1 MDHLITNTGRPSY
14 LGSQR
19 RRREGLAKMHGLEL
33 HRSWGRLA
41 ALVRALNGQRLLGG
55 SKNWRHCGRAQ
66 PGHALRAGSAGP
78 FFIIRPHPPAIRLCD
93 VVRASCAWLGW
104 TAQVELGLLVLAKAR
119 RGSVVAHVGTSLSA
133 SVWMLL
139 DRWMLVLNPGKG

>member
-1 MDHLITNTGRPSY
+1 ML
-14 LGSQR
+14 
-19 RRREGLAKMHGLEL
+19 GLEL

-41 ALVRALNGQRLLGG
+41 ALVRALKGQRLLREGPKTG
-55 SKNWRHCGRAQ
+55 DDAVEHNQGMRCV
-66 PGHALRAGSAGP
+66 LVVLVP
-78 FFIIRPHPPAIRLCD
+78 FFITRPHPQAIRLCD
-93 VVRASCAWLGW
+93 VVRTSCAWLGW